1 MNFKSRAEH
10 ITSIPVQIVLLIM
23 SFIILALCLYKPI
36 THFQPIDSKP
46 NIETLTDADNQTN
59 IIRIKAGL
67 SITDFLKFDAIKNE
81 YQVNAIIWFTF
92 DPTHVAL
99 EAIEKFSFTKGE
111 LVKKS
116 DPVIS
121 KNADGKTTALY
132 YIRVQFTTIPNY
144 KRFPLDDHYLF
155 LNVTN
160 TALTSNNAI
169 FEVDDTGFTLA
180 ENIYVP
186 GWKLVEHSARAGFA
200 RVMNTPDSTIMQPKA
215 SFAIGLSKQDYRQLL
230 LIILPLLLIFYF
242 GIFAF
247 SIKDTVLAITLVLA
261 SVSGLMAYSFVMQT
275 LSPQVGYLMLS
286 DYMFLLFLGTIFI
299 VFFVTALDATP
310 EHILSKKAV
319 VRIKGITIIVLY
331 LALIIL
337 WYYLTHIKDL
347 PAVTIT

>member
-1 MNFKSRAEH
+1 MRFKSSMEH
-10 ITSIPVQIVLLIM
+10 ITSIPVQIALLII

-46 NIETLTDADNQTN
+46 SIETLDESAAHSEIVRIQT
-59 IIRIKAGL
+59 GL
-67 SITDFLKFDAIKNE
+67 TITDFLKFDAIKNE
-81 YQVNAIIWFTF
+81 YQVNAIIWFSF
-92 DPTHVAL
+92 DPKKVSL
-99 EAIEKFSFTKGE
+99 DVIEKFSFTKGD
-111 LVKKS
+111 LIKKS
-116 DPVIS
+116 DPVITQMP
-121 KNADGKTTALY
+121 DGKTTALY

-160 TALTSNNAI
+160 TALNKVNAI
-169 FEVDDTGFTLA
+169 FDVAPDGFLLS

-186 GWKLVEHSARAGFA
+186 GWKIVEHSARSGFA
-200 RVMNTPDSTIMQPKA
+200 SVMNAPGSTVMQPKA
-215 SFAIGLSKQDYRQLL
+215 SFALGLSKQDYRQLL

-247 SIKDTVLAITLVLA
+247 SIKDIVLAITLVLA

-286 DYMFLLFLGTIFI
+286 DYMFLLFLATIFI

-319 VRIKGITIIVLY
+319 LRIKGITIIVLY
-331 LALIIL
+331 ATLIIL

-347 PAVTIT
+347 VHY

>member
-1 MNFKSRAEH
+1 MKFKSRAEH
-10 ITSIPVQIVLLIM
+10 LTSIPVQIILLVL

-36 THFQPIDSKP
+36 THFQPIDNKP
-46 NIETLTDADNQTN
+46 AIETLENAASAPDL
-59 IIRIKAGL
+59 IRIRTGL
-67 SITDFLKFDAIKNE
+67 TITDFLKFDAIKNE

-92 DPTHVAL
+92 DPQRVAL

-116 DPVIS
+116 DPIITKTV
-121 KNADGKTTALY
+121 DGKTTALY
-132 YIRVQFTTIPNY
+132 NIRVQFITIPNY

-160 TALTSNNAI
+160 TAFSTTNAI
-169 FEVDDTGFTLA
+169 FEVDENGFGLA

-186 GWKLVEHSARAGFA
+186 GWQLVEHSARAGFINA
-200 RVMNTPDSTIMQPKA
+200 MIAPSATIMQPKA

-299 VFFVTALDATP
+299 VFFVVALDATP
-310 EHILSKKAV
+310 EHILSKRALE
-319 VRIKGITIIVLY
+319 RIKGFAIIFLY
-331 LALIIL
+331 AALILL

-347 PAVTIT
+347 A

>member
-10 ITSIPVQIVLLIM
+10 ITSIPVQIALLIA

-36 THFQPIDSKP
+36 TQFQPIDSKP
-46 NIETLTDADNQTN
+46 TIQTAPANQPGLIT
-59 IIRIKAGL
+59 IKTGL

-92 DPTHVAL
+92 DPQQAPL
-99 EAIEKFSFTKGE
+99 DLIEKFSFTKGE
-111 LVKKS
+111 LVRKS
-116 DPVIS
+116 DPVIT
-121 KNADGKTTALY
+121 KNADGTTSALY

-160 TALTSNNAI
+160 TALGSRNAV
-169 FEVDDTGFTLA
+169 FEMANDGFTLA

-186 GWKLVEHSARAGFA
+186 GWQLVEHSARAGFA
-200 RVMNTPDSTIMQPKA
+200 TVMDAPGSTIMHPKA

-319 VRIKGITIIVLY
+319 ARIKGFTIIGLY

-347 PAVTIT
+347 QY

>member
-10 ITSIPVQIVLLIM
+10 ITSIPVQIALLVA

-36 THFQPIDSKP
+36 TQFQPIDSKP
-46 NIETLTDADNQTN
+46 TIETLSTRQPGVITIQT
-59 IIRIKAGL
+59 GL
-67 SITDFLKFDAIKNE
+67 SVTDFLKFDAIKNE
-81 YQVNAIIWFTF
+81 YQVNGIIWFTF
-92 DPTHVAL
+92 NPQQVPPDL
-99 EAIEKFSFTKGE
+99 IEKFSFTKGE

-116 DPVIS
+116 DPVIT
-121 KNADGKTTALY
+121 KNADGSTTALY

-160 TALTSNNAI
+160 TALGSRNAV
-169 FEVDDTGFTLA
+169 FVVPDDGFTLA
-180 ENIYVP
+180 ENIYIP
-186 GWKLVEHSARAGFA
+186 GWQLVEHTARAGFA
-200 RVMNTPDSTIMQPKA
+200 HVMNAPGSTIMQPKA

-286 DYMFLLFLGTIFI
+286 DYMFLLFLGTIFV

-319 VRIKGITIIVLY
+319 MRIKGFTIIALY
-331 LALIIL
+331 IALIVL

-347 PAVTIT
+347 SY